1 MAAERNISDA
11 FALLLPYT
19 LNTCTVFIETSILRH
34 TKMFL
39 HRNIRSAVDN
49 YRDIVSSEKYKR

>member
-34 TKMFL
+34 TITFFC
-39 HRNIRSAVDN
+39 
-49 YRDIVSSEKYKR
+49 IVILDLQSIIIEIS